1 MITLNWTNT
10 LFSSNY
16 KIFDGEIQ
24 LGELSHSSF
33 SNNNIGTLGST
44 KLSFVS
50 KGIFSSVIAINDLQT
65 NQSVGEIKFNAF
77 GSSAVI
83 VLNNKTY
90 TWQYDNLLQTQ
101 WSILDNEH
109 KIVNFS
115 ASFSSGKIVSDVDDE
130 MLFLCGLYVQ
140 NYMIQ
145 VLIFSFSMFFIFFL
159 I

>member
-16 KIFDGEIQ
+16 KIFDGENQ
-24 LGELSHSSF
+24 LGKLSHSSF

-44 KLSFVS
+44 KLSFIS
-50 KGIFSSVIAINDLQT
+50 KGIFSSVIAINDTQS

-90 TWQYDNLLQTQ
+90 TWKYDNLLQTQ

-130 MLFLCGLYVQ
+130 MLFLCGLYVL
-140 NYMIQ
+140 NYMLHI
-145 VLIFSFSMFFIFFL
+145 LIFSFSMFFIFFL

>member
-10 LFSSNY
+10 LFASNY
-16 KIFDGEIQ
+16 KIFDGENQ

-44 KLSFVS
+44 KLSFIS
-50 KGIFSSVIAINDLQT
+50 KGIFSSVIAINDLQS

-145 VLIFSFSMFFIFFL
+145 VFIFSFSMFFIFFL

>member
-10 LFSSNY
+10 LFASNY
-16 KIFDGEIQ
+16 KIFDGENQ
-24 LGELSHSSF
+24 TGELSHSSF
-33 SNNNIGTLGST
+33 SNNNTGTLGST
-44 KLSFVS
+44 KLSFIS
-50 KGIFSSVIAINDLQT
+50 KGIFSSVIAINDLQS
-65 NQSVGEIKFNAF
+65 NLSVGEIKFNAF

-90 TWQYDNLLQTQ
+90 TWKYDNLLQTQ

>member
-16 KIFDGEIQ
+16 KIFDGENQ
-24 LGELSHSSF
+24 TGELSHSSF

-44 KLSFVS
+44 KLSFIS
-50 KGIFSSVIAINDLQT
+50 KGIFSSVIAINDLQS

-77 GSSAVI
+77 GSSAAI
-83 VLNNKTY
+83 VLNNKIY

>member
-10 LFSSNY
+10 LFASNY
-16 KIFDGEIQ
+16 KIFDGENQI
-24 LGELSHSSF
+24 GELSYSSF

-44 KLSFVS
+44 KLSFIS
-50 KGIFSSVIAINDLQT
+50 KGIFSSVIAINDTQS

-90 TWQYDNLLQTQ
+90 TWKYDNLLQTQ

-145 VLIFSFSMFFIFFL
+145 VLIF
-159 I
+159 